1 MKNLLKNL
9 LIFSI
14 FGLTYGLIEI
24 LWRGYTHPS
33 MIIVGGICGLIVGLL
48 NEKNKKMDVLQQMII
63 GMVVVTIFEFI
74 SGYILNIKLGLG
86 IWDYSNMKYNFMG
99 QMCPQFSMVW
109 FFLSYAV
116 IYIDD
121 FLRFIFDN

>member
-63 GMVVVTIFEFI
+63 GMIVVTIFEFI

-86 IWDYSNMKYNFMG
+86 IWDYSNMKYNLMG
-99 QMCPQFSMVW
+99 QICPQFSMAW

>member
-1 MKNLLKNL
+1 MKKFLKNL

-33 MIIVGGICGLIVGLL
+33 MLIVGGICGLIVGLI
-48 NEKNKKMDVLQQMII
+48 NEKWNYSVLSQMVI
-63 GMVVVTIFEFI
+63 GMVAVTVIEFV
-74 SGYILNIKLGLG
+74 SGYVLNIKLGLG

-99 QMCPQFSMVW
+99 QICPQFSMIW
-109 FFLSYAV
+109 FFLSYAI

-121 FLRFIFDN
+121 YIRKVIK